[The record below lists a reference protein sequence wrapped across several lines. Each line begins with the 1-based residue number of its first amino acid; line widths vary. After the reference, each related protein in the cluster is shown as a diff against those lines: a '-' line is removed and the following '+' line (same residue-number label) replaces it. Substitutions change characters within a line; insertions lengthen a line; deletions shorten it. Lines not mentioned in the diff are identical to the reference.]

1 MKELFIEA
9 EIEIV
14 ILADDLLTDLDVLS
28 ASQPSSGFDVEEG
41 CE

>member
-14 ILADDLLTDLDVLS
+14 IFTDDLLTDLDVLS
-28 ASQPSSGFDVEEG
+28 ASSAFEVDEEL
-41 CE
+41 

>member
-14 ILADDLLTDLDVLS
+14 ILTDELLTDVLTT
-28 ASQPSSGFDVEEG
+28 SGFDVEEE
-41 CE
+41 C

>member
-14 ILADDLLTDLDVLS
+14 ILADDLLTDVIDS
-28 ASQPSSGFDVEEG
+28 SPSSGFDVEEG

>member
-14 ILADDLLTDLDVLS
+14 IFADDLLTDALT
-28 ASQPSSGFDVEEG
+28 SSPGGFDVEEE
-41 CE
+41 C

>member
-28 ASQPSSGFDVEEG
+28 VSPPSYGFDLEEE
-41 CE
+41 C

>member
-14 ILADDLLTDLDVLS
+14 ILADDLLTDVIDS
-28 ASQPSSGFDVEEG
+28 SPSSAFELDEEL
-41 CE
+41 

>member
-14 ILADDLLTDLDVLS
+14 IFADDLLTDVLTT
-28 ASQPSSGFDVEEG
+28 SGFDVEEG

>member
-14 ILADDLLTDLDVLS
+14 ILADDLLTDVIDS
-28 ASQPSSGFDVEEG
+28 STSGFDVEEG